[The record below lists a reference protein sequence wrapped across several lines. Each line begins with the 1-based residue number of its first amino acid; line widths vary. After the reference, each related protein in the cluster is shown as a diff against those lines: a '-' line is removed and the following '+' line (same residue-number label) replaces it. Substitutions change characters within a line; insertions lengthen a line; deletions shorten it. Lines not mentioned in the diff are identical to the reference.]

1 MLKCE
6 EVLNIINFAARV
18 GRMTNE
24 LFSPDNIG
32 FGADGRIVLL
42 DTGLTEEI
50 FATHYM
56 GQSA

>member
-1 MLKCE
+1 
-6 EVLNIINFAARV
+6 
-18 GRMTNE
+18 MTNE